1 VWPLSPRG
9 RGEKTTL
16 PHCNDRTPQ
25 RRYNNRMGESE
36 TTYDPRYLG
45 GVLFFNRHEFFE
57 AHEVWED
64 LWQECA
70 GPERRFV
77 QGLIQAAV
85 ALYHFGNGN
94 VRGAFKLFHSS
105 RDYMAPYGSLYLGVD
120 TIAFWQQ
127 MERCF
132 AAVLNPAGAD
142 RSPPLDEQ
150 QIPIITLDPP
160 PEQWPEP
167 HEFLRDEE

>member
-1 VWPLSPRG
+1 MAEPA
-9 RGEKTTL
+9 TA
-16 PHCNDRTPQ
+16 
-25 RRYNNRMGESE
+25 
-36 TTYDPRYLG
+36 YDPRYLAG
-45 GVLFFNRHEFFE
+45 IVFFNRHEFFD

-64 LWQECA
+64 LWQECT

-94 VRGAFKLFHSS
+94 LRGASKLFQSS
-105 RDYMAPYGSLYLGVD
+105 RDYMTRYGPDYLGVD
-120 TIAFWQQ
+120 NSVFWQQ

-132 AAVLNPAGAD
+132 AMVLNPRSTGAT
-142 RSPPLDEQ
+142 PALDEQ
-150 QIPIITLDPP
+150 LIPTITLHPP

-167 HEFLRDEE
+167 ESFLRAED